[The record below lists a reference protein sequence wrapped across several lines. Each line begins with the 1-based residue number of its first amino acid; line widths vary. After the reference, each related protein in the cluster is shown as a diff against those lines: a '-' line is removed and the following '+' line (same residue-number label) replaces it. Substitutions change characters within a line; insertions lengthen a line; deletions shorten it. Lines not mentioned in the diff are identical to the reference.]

1 MTGLVYLASYPRS
14 GNTLLRMILWQC
26 FGLKTVSEYDE
37 EPRWNANPDW
47 LSLVGSV
54 EHWDTDFLVR
64 LDDEQ
69 GIVPFKTHAHPEN
82 MAYRERPAIYVIRD
96 GREACVSYWR
106 FHHDIL
112 GRRDVSLRDVIR
124 GDCLFGSWSAHVWA
138 WGPTTRRN
146 TLFLRY
152 EDMKGSWARTCA
164 RIGVFFLGAGA
175 LTCWPYTG
183 EKPTPWD
190 QLHQTDPAFFR
201 SGKNDTWRDL
211 MTGDDLRLFDKLHG
225 DTMRKYGYCKEAS
238 YART

>member
-37 EPRWNANPDW
+37 EPRWTANPDW

-54 EHWDTDFLVR
+54 QHWDTDFLVR

-69 GIVPFKTHAHPEN
+69 GVVPFKTHAHPEN

-106 FHHDIL
+106 YHHDIL
-112 GRRDVSLRDVIR
+112 GRGDVSLRDVIR
-124 GDCLFGSWSAHVWA
+124 GDCLFGSWSAHVRA
-138 WGPTTRRN
+138 WNPVDALC
-146 TLFLRY
+146 LFY
-152 EDMKGSWARTCA
+152 ENMVTDLEANVGLIAR
-164 RIGVFFLGAGA
+164 FLQREADPLLCLSVGD
-175 LTCWPYTG
+175 PI
-183 EKPTPWD
+183 TPWD

-201 SGKNDTWRDL
+201 SGTNDTWREL
-211 MTGDDLRLFDKLHG
+211 MTDDDLRLFDELHG
-225 DTMRKYGYCKEAS
+225 DTMREYGYCKEVS
-238 YART
+238 YA